1 MITQSYQ
8 KSCAIDVEKIEEEE
22 EEEADILY
30 V

>member
-22 EEEADILY
+22 EEADILY